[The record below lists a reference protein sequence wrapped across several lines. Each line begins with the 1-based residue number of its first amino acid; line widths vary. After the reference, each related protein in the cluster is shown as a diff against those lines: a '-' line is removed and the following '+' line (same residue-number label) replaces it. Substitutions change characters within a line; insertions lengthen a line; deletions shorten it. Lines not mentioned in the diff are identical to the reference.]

1 LLQQAF
7 VDEQTAQWGYC
18 SNGMVMSAKAL
29 FDRNPHPSEEQVLR
43 VTKVAKLLHRSPRP
57 KELLEPCLAGAE

>member
-1 LLQQAF
+1 
-7 VDEQTAQWGYC
+7 
-18 SNGMVMSAKAL
+18 MVMSAKAL